1 MVEDVG
7 LICVFGFGLE
17 VVFTGDFGGLEVD
30 DVGGVLILGGACILP
45 FNLLNE
51 GLRDLALAAI
61 LDDALVGGGV
71 V

>member
-7 LICVFGFGLE
+7 FICDFGLGLE
-17 VVFTGDFGGLEVD
+17 VIFTGDLGGLEAD
-30 DVGGVLILGGACILP
+30 DLDGVVILGGACILP
-45 FNLLNE
+45 FSLLNE